1 MIMTTYQENL
11 ILLFLLGI
19 ILCIVGAGGAYLCA
33 WLERR
38 FPPEN

>member
-1 MIMTTYQENL
+1 MTMTTYHENL

-19 ILCIVGAGGAYLCA
+19 ILCIVGAGGAYLCD

>member
-1 MIMTTYQENL
+1 MTTYQENM

-19 ILCIVGAGGAYLCA
+19 ILCTVGGGGAYLCD

-38 FPPEN
+38 FPPKH